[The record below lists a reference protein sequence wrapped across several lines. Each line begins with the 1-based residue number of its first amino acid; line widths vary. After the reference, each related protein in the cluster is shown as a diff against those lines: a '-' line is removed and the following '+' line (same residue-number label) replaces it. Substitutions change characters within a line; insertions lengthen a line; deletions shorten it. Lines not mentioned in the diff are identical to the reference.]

1 MVLHLELCLTSFFE
15 LVSDATEM
23 LINNW
28 FANFQ
33 CLHLSPPRSWSW
45 RHPWSRPSR
54 SQRRD
59 RSWWRS
65 SRSRSTWCRK
75 CSEGTGWSRE
85 NWREVKVDEF
95 CSQLT
100 RRKLTRWLQQ
110 AWRSDWLQWPCRG
123 TSLWTCVHCVTNAPL
138 LLLRSLSSTIF
149 TCLSVN

>member
-1 MVLHLELCLTSFFE
+1 MVLHLELCLISFFE
-15 LVSDATEM
+15 LVSDATKM
-23 LINNW
+23 FINNW

-33 CLHLSPPRSWSW
+33 CLHLSQPGSWSW

-65 SRSRSTWCRK
+65 SRSRSTWCRR

-95 CSQLT
+95 CSQST

-138 LLLRSLSSTIF
+138 LLFRSLNSTIF
-149 TCLSVN
+149 TCLSVF